1 MTSKQPALLISVR
14 AYGGEGLGLM
24 KQIVSE
30 LKGIVNDLEV
40 SSVFRTKG
48 TQLKPRHIHDLKG
61 GNDFEGLAVC
71 LRGRTKLLAQEV
83 LGQLQ
88 RIEAH
93 HKDEALRRSAVL
105 NLLVF
110 GTQTLMTPEL
120 TIPHPEFHREPEQLI
135 PAAEIWSDCVHPI
148 LQLTLQALVPRLS
161 SENTMEFYA
170 QGKSLLDF

>member
-1 MTSKQPALLISVR
+1 MAKGSALLISVR
-14 AYGGEGLGLM
+14 TYGGEGLSLM
-24 KQIVSE
+24 KQIVRE
-30 LKGIVNDLEV
+30 LLDSISDLEV

-48 TQLKPRHIHDLKG
+48 TNLKPRHIHDLKG
-61 GNDFEGLAVC
+61 TNEFEGLAVC
-71 LRGRTKLLAQEV
+71 LRGHTKLSAHEV

-88 RIEAH
+88 RIEAQ
-93 HKDEALRRSAVL
+93 HKNEALRRSAVL

-110 GTQTLMTPEL
+110 GSQTLMTPEL

-135 PAAEIWSDCVHPI
+135 PAAEIWADCSHPI
-148 LQLTLQALVPRLS
+148 LHLTLQALVPRLS